1 LNRSSRL
8 TESYWPADTTE
19 DLWDLSVG
27 DLLRKVAG
35 EVPDRLALVE
45 GIPDRTARR
54 RWTYAQMLAIAEQV
68 ARALLARFQPGERV
82 ALFAANCP
90 EWVLLQHGVSLAGM
104 VLVPINPAYK
114 AAEVD
119 VLLRSSKAAGI
130 FHADVYRD
138 NDLRR
143 LIAEI
148 QPRLPLLREVVSLS
162 DWNAFIHSGDAATP
176 LPFVAPEQM
185 VLIQYT
191 SGTTGIPK
199 GACLHHRGVI
209 NTSRQVARRAG
220 FEDGDIWVNAMPL
233 FHIGGS
239 VVTELGTITSR
250 GTYVIMPGFDPAQ
263 MLEVFESERGNATLI
278 VPTMILNLLE
288 HPAFPNHDLSSI
300 KTILSGASAVP
311 AALVHR
317 TKEALGCQFTILFG
331 QTELNGVVCQTRV
344 NDSIEDQSDTLGQP
358 LPQVEVKIACP
369 ETGEVRPIGVA
380 GEIYARGYQVMQGYF
395 GMDEATQATIEA
407 DGWLHTGDLGAM
419 DERGY
424 LRITGRLKDM
434 IIRGGINIYPREIE
448 DALFDHPEVNQAAVI
463 GVPDEKWGEVI
474 AAIILPNTPQNP
486 PSASDLFAYCRNK
499 LAAHKA
505 PTLWYFVDAY
515 PLTPS
520 GKIQK
525 FKLQEWAT
533 SGVIKPVVWERPA
546 SASNRV

>member
-1 LNRSSRL
+1 MDRSISL
-8 TESYWPADTTE
+8 TESYWPADTSE
-19 DLWDLSVG
+19 DLLNLSLG
-27 DLLRKVAG
+27 DLLRQVAS
-35 EVPDRLALVE
+35 EVPDRMALVE
-45 GIPDRTARR
+45 GIPDASARR
-54 RWTYAQMLAIAEQV
+54 RWTYAQMLATAEQV
-68 ARALLARFQPGERV
+68 ARALLSRFEPGERIAV
-82 ALFAANCP
+82 FAANCP

-104 VLVPINPAYK
+104 VLVPVNPAYK
-114 AAEVD
+114 AAEVE
-119 VLLRSSKAAGI
+119 VVLRSSQTVAI

-138 NDLRR
+138 NDLRK
-143 LIAEI
+143 LIAGVR
-148 QPRLPLLREVVSLS
+148 PRLPLLREVVSLS
-162 DWNAFIHSGDAATP
+162 DWETFIQSGDASTP
-176 LPFVAPEQM
+176 LPSVAPEQM
-185 VLIQYT
+185 ILIQYT

-220 FEDGDIWVNAMPL
+220 FEDGDVWVNAMPM

-263 MLEVFESERGNATLI
+263 MLEIIESERGNATLI

-344 NDSIEDQSDTLGQP
+344 DDSIEDQSQTLGQP
-358 LPQVEVKIACP
+358 LPQVELKIACP
-369 ETGEVRPIGVA
+369 ETGEVRPIGIS
-380 GEIYARGYQVMQGYF
+380 GEIYARGYQLMLGYF
-395 GMDEATQATIEA
+395 GMDEATQATIGE
-407 DGWLHTGDLGAM
+407 DGWLHTGDLGIM

-424 LRITGRLKDM
+424 VRIAGRLKDM

-448 DALFDHPEVNQAAVI
+448 DVLFDHPEVNQAAVI

-486 PSASDLFAYCRNK
+486 PPASDLFAYCRDK
-499 LAAHKA
+499 LASHKA

-525 FKLQEWAT
+525 FKLLEWVD

-546 SASNRV
+546 SASRG